1 MEDKLTKCLTC
12 FRKFH
17 GTQHPLLTMPE
28 KWKRGIDNGA
38 YASVLFMDL
47 SKSFDTINHDLM
59 LAKLKAYGF
68 STNALNLIHSYLK
81 NRK

>member
-17 GTQHPLLTMPE
+17 GTQHSLLTMPE

-68 STNALNLIHSYLK
+68 STNALNLIIVT
-81 NRK
+81 